1 MTKIRDQKGAI
12 TMITLITVL
21 FLVSFLMST
30 YIIISNK
37 VKTQKEMLNETKSIY
52 EPKVT
57 MEEIY
62 NSYFSN
68 DALIPIYTVNQLLA
82 IGNGEKINIDGK
94 IYTFTSNK
102 VYILKNNLEFS
113 VKDLG
118 LETDWIP
125 TYNSENI
132 EWNGHT
138 IKVTTLNENVITYSE
153 NTIIGYPITL
163 ADTKESVLAD
173 YRIYGNSIQ
182 NGTPTPTST
191 VEIQSVWKT
200 KNLFN
205 INAITNNKFT
215 INDNSASVYIY
226 ASNSSQST
234 SVTLADLCPSLE
246 VGKTYIINYLSDTN
260 DSNISIGSYS
270 KTNFWVSGT
279 SRTITESDLNTIVRF
294 GGGTPSDTGRTIVFS
309 NIQVEESNVVTEYE
323 PYGKYGIPIK
333 VSSNTGEEKTYNI
346 YIDEPLRKVGKY
358 VDYIDFANQQIV
370 RNVEVLDNTGTLTI
384 EESYQGLETP
394 KIESIELPKVQLYKG
409 INKIT
414 IGTDVQPSNMSIT
427 YNVKQ

>member
-1 MTKIRDQKGAI
+1 
-12 TMITLITVL
+12 
-21 FLVSFLMST
+21 
-30 YIIISNK
+30 
-37 VKTQKEMLNETKSIY
+37 MLNETKSIY

-182 NGTPTPTST
+182 NGTPTPTSA
-191 VEIQSVWKT
+191 VEIQSVGERVNIIDKSKALIEGV
-200 KNLFN
+200 KNETEVSVWAKEAFDN
-205 INAITNNKFT
+205 NWVINNLKPNTTYT
-215 INDNSASVYIY
+215 ISYDVECIDVPEYDSE
-226 ASNSSQST
+226 SQSN
-234 SVTLADLCPSLE
+234 L
-246 VGKTYIINYLSDTN
+246 GFYLY
-260 DSNISIGSYS
+260 SNKGYS
-270 KTNFWVSGT
+270 
-279 SRTITESDLNTIVRF
+279 
-294 GGGTPSDTGRTIVFS
+294 GGGTLQKEYLKEGQKVSFSRTFTTPAEVINTEANYRILLYTNYYKKDGKSVFGTMIFS
-309 NIQVEESNVVTEYE
+309 NVQIEENSRATEYV
-323 PYGKYGIPIK
+323 PYGKYRIPVK
-333 VSSNTGEEKTYNI
+333 VSGENGNEQIFNI
-346 YIDEPLRKVGKY
+346 ILDEPLRKVGKY

>member
-68 DALIPIYTVNQLLA
+68 DAVIPIYTVNQLLA

-125 TYNSENI
+125 IYNSENI

-182 NGTPTPTST
+182 NGTPNPETPIE
-191 VEIQSVWKT
+191 VESVGDLVT
-200 KNLFN
+200 DEND
-205 INAITNNKFT
+205 IN
-215 INDNSASVYIY
+215 
-226 ASNSSQST
+226 
-234 SVTLADLCPSLE
+234 
-246 VGKTYIINYLSDTN
+246 
-260 DSNISIGSYS
+260 
-270 KTNFWVSGT
+270 
-279 SRTITESDLNTIVRF
+279 
-294 GGGTPSDTGRTIVFS
+294 
-309 NIQVEESNVVTEYE
+309 
-323 PYGKYGIPIK
+323 YGKYRIPVK
-333 VSSNTGEEKTYNI
+333 VSGDNGNEQTFNI
-346 YIDEPLRKVGKY
+346 ILDEPLRKIGDY
-358 VDYIDFANQQIV
+358 ADYIDFEKKQVI
-370 RNVEVLDNTGTLTI
+370 RKIHVLDDIT
-384 EESYQGLETP
+384 EDMSYQSIYRISENVVRFGVYKASAPTAKSGVSTVLSDFLPAYENSISGIWLSDSEYIFIHPNSGKNYYFSFSKERLGVTDTDTEEQILQKGFDYLNAITKRKVYYALETP
-394 KIESIELPKVQLYKG
+394 LDPQTIDLPEIQLYKG
-409 INKIT
+409 INTIT
-414 IGTDVQPSNMSIT
+414 VDTDVQPSNMSIT